1 MLCPHQVI
9 IGLASFKKKTTALLV
24 KESDAFGQEGVGEE
38 SGGVSVQIQ
47 IQTVK
52 EAQVGLSYPFAL
64 SFPIISNVISA
75 PAAVNIDVIQ
85 HNNANEMKAT

>member
-1 MLCPHQVI
+1 M
-9 IGLASFKKKTTALLV
+9 
-24 KESDAFGQEGVGEE
+24 KESDTFSQEGVGEG

-64 SFPIISNVISA
+64 IFPIISNVVSV

-85 HNNANEMKAT
+85 YSNANEMKAT